1 MKSKKAQLGE
11 QVMIFPFVLMLIVI
25 GGGIAAG
32 IYVFFSSGYDF
43 RKVDADILN
52 YKIQDCLTTNKINFN
67 QDKALLE
74 KEFFTVC
81 NINQQ
86 IIKENFII
94 GIGKNSEVKLGIES
108 DEVTCALSQT
118 TAKNN
123 PNYPICTT
131 TFLNDFRITTGSKQ
145 QAQKQIT

>member
-1 MKSKKAQLGE
+1 MNFPNSTDRARIDVLYDDFKKDNE
-11 QVMIFPFVLMLIVI
+11 
-25 GGGIAAG
+25 
-32 IYVFFSSGYDF
+32 
-43 RKVDADILN
+43 KV
-52 YKIQDCLTTNKINFN
+52 
-67 QDKALLE
+67 
-74 KEFFTVC
+74 
-81 NINQQ
+81 
-86 IIKENFII
+86 IKENFII
-94 GIGKNSEVKLGIES
+94 VIAKNSEVKLGIES

>member
-1 MKSKKAQLGE
+1 MVQEVTQLAQSAQFYVYNILIGVAILLIGFSLGFLSKKLFHRLFTEIKLNQ
-11 QVMIFPFVLMLIVI
+11 
-25 GGGIAAG
+25 
-32 IYVFFSSGYDF
+32 
-43 RKVDADILN
+43 ILR
-52 YKIQDCLTTNKINFN
+52 KINFN

-94 GIGKNSEVKLGIES
+94 VIAKNSEVKLGIES